1 MSEQMPSV
9 GDLIQHINSLVWNGI
24 CSKVRGPQ
32 ADMLGFRWSCSSRS
46 IHRSNQRGFII
57 TYINHCPFMCMIEY
71 EYILRLWIL
80 SQCFHP
86 EDCYQNVSF
95 TADPLLP
102 TGLLHTINLHI
113 LQSEPLSH
121 HHHHPHHPIRSA
133 VSTSLVSSQTGK
145 ILLDH
150 ESSHNAKC

>member
-1 MSEQMPSV
+1 MSEQMPPV
-9 GDLIQHINSLVWNGI
+9 GALIQHLKKWNGI
-24 CSKVRGPQ
+24 CSKSRRPQ
-32 ADMLGFRWSCSSRS
+32 ADMLGFRWSRSSRS

-57 TYINHCPFMCMIEY
+57 TYMNHCPFMCMIEY

-113 LQSEPLSH
+113 LQSEPLPH
-121 HHHHPHHPIRSA
+121 HHHYHHPIRST
-133 VSTSLVSSQTGK
+133 VSTSPLSSKTGK
-145 ILLDH
+145 VLLDR
-150 ESSHNAKC
+150 ESSDNVKC